1 MRSMKTKKNDTITMA
16 IWIVLVLAGATGLGY
31 GIRHVR
37 WSLAMRRNPPE
48 STSQTPVAD
57 SAPDVE
63 IVKEPEPEME
73 IETAEAET
81 VVVEEPDWEEPEE
94 DLPPDVAAEP
104 QPQRQPWQPGQN
116 WGAVR
121 QFFADLNLNAEEQAR
136 LREGLALMRQ
146 RFENMSDEDQ
156 QAEMM
161 RLADMG
167 WRWNNMTDQERDA
180 VTQRMRE
187 RYEQWRRS
195 DSIELPEFT
204 LD

>member
-1 MRSMKTKKNDTITMA
+1 MKTKKNDTITMA

-37 WSLAMRRNPPE
+37 WSLAMRRNLPE
-48 STSQTPVAD
+48 STSQTPEAD
-57 SAPDVE
+57 SEPDVE
-63 IVKEPEPEME
+63 IVQEPEPDIE
-73 IETAEAET
+73 IETTEVET
-81 VVVEEPDWEEPEE
+81 VVVEEPVWEEPEE
-94 DLPPDVAAEP
+94 ELPPEDAAEP
-104 QPQRQPWQPGQN
+104 PRQPWQPGRN

-146 RFENMSDEDQ
+146 RFESMSDEDQ
-156 QAEMM
+156 QVEMM
-161 RLADMG
+161 RMAEIG
-167 WRWNNMTDQERDA
+167 WRWSNMTDQEREE